1 MSQGPDT
8 EIDLDELHQNII
20 DRVAAQFPAVVTV
33 ADYRED
39 RQRLPLPAILIE
51 LDDIEAAP
59 DEDPG
64 TQQLA
69 ARTRWIA
76 RIIIGF
82 KTANA
87 EREIRK
93 LAAALGAFVHMQRW
107 GQPVEAAQVLTISPD
122 TFDPSLDQYVVWA
135 VEWQQIVHLGASV
148 WTPDG
153 ELPETV
159 LYSYV
164 PFVGEPYED
173 QYTEI
178 ENLGAGIMEPGA

>member
-1 MSQGPDT
+1 MGPDT
-8 EIDLDELHQNII
+8 EIDLDALHTAVVGAIEE
-20 DRVAAQFPAVVTV
+20 QFPSVVTV

-39 RQRLPLPAILIE
+39 RQRLPLPAILVE

-64 TQQLA
+64 TEQLA

-82 KTANA
+82 RTANA

-93 LAAALGAFVHMQRW
+93 LAAALGAFIHMQRW

-148 WTPDG
+148 WKPDG
-153 ELPETV
+153 ELPEAV
-159 LYSYV
+159 LYSHV
-164 PFVGEPYED
+164 PRIGIPYED
-173 QYTEI
+173 EYKPLED
-178 ENLGAGIMEPGA
+178 LGAAFTEPTP

>member
-1 MSQGPDT
+1 MGPDT
-8 EIDLDELHQNII
+8 EIDLDTLHQNII
-20 DRVAAQFPAVVTV
+20 DRVAEQFPSVVTV

-64 TQQLA
+64 TEQLA

-82 KTANA
+82 RTANA

-93 LAAALGAFVHMQRW
+93 LAAALGAFIHMQRW

-135 VEWQQIVHLGASV
+135 VEWQQVVHLGASV
-148 WTPDG
+148 WKPDG
-153 ELPETV
+153 ELPEAV
-159 LYSYV
+159 LYSHV
-164 PFVGEPYED
+164 PRIGIPYEPEYKPLED
-173 QYTEI
+173 
-178 ENLGAGIMEPGA
+178 LGAAFTEPTP

>member
-1 MSQGPDT
+1 MGPDT
-8 EIDLDELHQNII
+8 EIDLDALHTAVVNAIEE
-20 DRVAAQFPAVVTV
+20 QFPSVVTV

-64 TQQLA
+64 TEQLA

-82 KTANA
+82 RTANA
-87 EREIRK
+87 EREVRK
-93 LAAALGAFVHMQRW
+93 LAAALGAFIHMQRW

-148 WTPDG
+148 WKPDG

-159 LYSYV
+159 LYSHV
-164 PFVGEPYED
+164 PRIGIPYED
-173 QYTEI
+173 EYKPLED
-178 ENLGAGIMEPGA
+178 LGAAFTEPTP

>member
-1 MSQGPDT
+1 MGPDT
-8 EIDLDELHQNII
+8 EIDLDALHTAVVNAIEE
-20 DRVAAQFPAVVTV
+20 QFPSVVTV

-64 TQQLA
+64 TEQLA

-82 KTANA
+82 RTANA

-93 LAAALGAFVHMQRW
+93 LAAALGAFIHMQRW

-135 VEWQQIVHLGASV
+135 VEWQQVVHLGASV
-148 WTPDG
+148 WKPDG

-164 PFVGEPYED
+164 PRVGEPYEPE
-173 QYTEI
+173 YTEL
-178 ENLGAGIMEPGA
+178 ENLGAGITEPGA

>member
-1 MSQGPDT
+1 MGPDT
-8 EIDLDELHQNII
+8 EIDLDALHTAVVNAIEE
-20 DRVAAQFPAVVTV
+20 QFPSVVTV

-39 RQRLPLPAILIE
+39 RQRLPLPAILVE

-64 TQQLA
+64 TEQLA

-82 KTANA
+82 RTANA

-135 VEWQQIVHLGASV
+135 VEWQQVVHLGASV
-148 WTPDG
+148 WKPDG
-153 ELPETV
+153 ELPEAV
-159 LYSYV
+159 LYSHV
-164 PFVGEPYED
+164 PRIGIPYEPEYKPLED
-173 QYTEI
+173 
-178 ENLGAGIMEPGA
+178 LGAAFTEPTP

>member
-1 MSQGPDT
+1 MGPDT
-8 EIDLDELHQNII
+8 EIDLDALH
-20 DRVAAQFPAVVTV
+20 AAVVGAIKEQFPSVVTV

-39 RQRLPLPAILIE
+39 RQRLPLPAILVE

-64 TQQLA
+64 TEQLA

-82 KTANA
+82 RTANA
-87 EREIRK
+87 EREVRK
-93 LAAALGAFVHMQRW
+93 LAAALGAFIHMQRW

-135 VEWQQIVHLGASV
+135 VEWQQVVHLGASV
-148 WTPDG
+148 WKPDG

-159 LYSYV
+159 LYSHV
-164 PFVGEPYED
+164 PRIGIPYEPEYKLLED
-173 QYTEI
+173 
-178 ENLGAGIMEPGA
+178 LGAAFTEPTP